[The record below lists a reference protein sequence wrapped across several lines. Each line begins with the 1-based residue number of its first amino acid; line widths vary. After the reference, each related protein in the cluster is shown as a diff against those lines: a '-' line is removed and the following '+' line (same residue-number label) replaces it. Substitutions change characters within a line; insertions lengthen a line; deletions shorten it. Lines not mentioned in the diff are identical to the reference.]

1 MADEMTT
8 TKSKSSKSSLP
19 DGVREVTILVGDNV
33 DDATVEE
40 AIRSLA
46 PSVAGIVGNYAD
58 VQRAGAAIV
67 TGTGN
72 SFADGVVPPPDAD
85 AVAAAEVSAAVEK
98 AVEDSRTGNPSS
110 VGDSHTGA
118 AIRGGTYN
126 PPSAK

>member
-1 MADEMTT
+1 MADNVTT
-8 TKSKSSKSSLP
+8 SKSSKGKGLP

-46 PSVAGIVGNYAD
+46 PPVAGIVGNYAD

-72 SFADGVVPPPDAD
+72 SIADGVEPPPDAEAVETA
-85 AVAAAEVSAAVEK
+85 AVAAAIEK
-98 AVEDSRTGNPSS
+98 AVEDSQTGTPSS
-110 VGDSHTGA
+110 VGDPSTGA
-118 AIRGGTYN
+118 SIKGGTYN
-126 PPSAK
+126 TKG

>member
-1 MADEMTT
+1 MADNVTT
-8 TKSKSSKSSLP
+8 SKSSKGKGLP

-46 PSVAGIVGNYAD
+46 PPVAGIVGNYAD

-72 SFADGVVPPPDAD
+72 GFADGVESPPDAEAVETA
-85 AVAAAEVSAAVEK
+85 AVAAAIEK
-98 AVEDSRTGNPSS
+98 AVEDSQTGTPSS
-110 VGDSHTGA
+110 VGDPSTGA
-118 AIRGGTYN
+118 SIKGGTYN
-126 PPSAK
+126 TKG